1 LEKAPPSSLASQNF
15 NQNINT
21 EFMKAEVKKILIV
34 DDSPK
39 DVELAIAALSEK
51 NLANEVVVA
60 EDGLEALDCLYRRG
74 KFINESSDPAVI
86 LLDIKMPKMNGIEVL
101 QHIRSEPKF
110 KWIPVIMVTSSR
122 EEKDLVE
129 SYKLGANSYVVKP
142 VDIAQFIDAIKVLGQ
157 YWAVIN
163 QPPPTQK

>member
-1 LEKAPPSSLASQNF
+1 
-15 NQNINT
+15 
-21 EFMKAEVKKILIV
+21 MKAEIKRILIV

-39 DVELAIAALSEK
+39 DVELTIAALAEN

-60 EDGLEALDCLYRRG
+60 EDGEEALDYLYKRG
-74 KFINESSDPAVI
+74 KFADQDGIPAVI

-101 QHIRSEPKF
+101 RHIRSDAKF
-110 KWIPVIMVTSSR
+110 MFIPVIMVTSSR
-122 EEKDLVE
+122 EERDLVE

-142 VDIAQFIDAIKVLGQ
+142 VDIVQFIDAIKVLGQ

-163 QPPPTQK
+163 QPPPVRI

>member
-1 LEKAPPSSLASQNF
+1 M
-15 NQNINT
+15 T
-21 EFMKAEVKKILIV
+21 DVKRILIV

-39 DVELAIAALSEK
+39 DVELTIAALAEK

-60 EDGLEALDCLYRRG
+60 EDGEEALDYLYKRG
-74 KFINESSDPAVI
+74 KFADADGFPAVI

-101 QHIRSEPKF
+101 KHIRTDSKF
-110 KWIPVIMVTSSR
+110 KLIPVIMVTSSR

-163 QPPPTQK
+163 QPPPLSPK